1 MGSHQRII
9 EIYTLRGRLA
19 KGVEE
24 KMSKE
29 SSRPE
34 TTAKHFALGT
44 VLNTGYTIIELVL
57 GAMVG
62 SVALV
67 ADALHNLSDVVGLLL
82 AWVAELLTRRH
93 PTLRR
98 TYGLKGTT
106 IMAALINA
114 VMLVVAMVLIVV
126 EAVSK
131 LQHPAPVAG
140 WSVVL
145 IAGAGVVVNGATAL
159 MFGRGHKDLNVRGA
173 FLHMAADAGVSVA
186 VVVAGIVMMVTGW
199 RWVDPVASLIVAG
212 AVLGLT
218 WGLLRDAT
226 NMALAAVPRSVNA
239 ERVEEVIARCP
250 SVVSYHDLHIWAIST
265 SDTALTVHVR
275 RNTHEHNDA
284 FLDELAASIR
294 EQCGITHITIQVEYG
309 NNDGDNAY

>member
-1 MGSHQRII
+1 MNDAGVGSHQRII

-114 VMLVVAMVLIVV
+114 VMLVVA
-126 EAVSK
+126 
-131 LQHPAPVAG
+131 
-140 WSVVL
+140 W
-145 IAGAGVVVNGATAL
+145 
-159 MFGRGHKDLNVRGA
+159 
-173 FLHMAADAGVSVA
+173 
-186 VVVAGIVMMVTGW
+186 
-199 RWVDPVASLIVAG
+199 
-212 AVLGLT
+212 
-218 WGLLRDAT
+218 
-226 NMALAAVPRSVNA
+226 
-239 ERVEEVIARCP
+239 
-250 SVVSYHDLHIWAIST
+250 Y
-265 SDTALTVHVR
+265 
-275 RNTHEHNDA
+275 
-284 FLDELAASIR
+284 
-294 EQCGITHITIQVEYG
+294 
-309 NNDGDNAY
+309 